1 MTNVAILWHMH
12 QPFYQDLVTGEHIL
26 PWVRLHGLKDYYG
39 MVALLRE
46 FPDVK
51 LTFTLVPSLLVQLE
65 AFAADQARD
74 RTLALSLK
82 PASLLTDEDKRFILA
97 NFFHA
102 SRGRMIEPY
111 PRYAELLRRREQ
123 AGGNG
128 GAVKAL
134 SEADLRDLQVW
145 HKLAWVDP
153 FWMDTDARVKGLLA
167 QGRGFSE
174 QDKQVLREVEL
185 EILARV
191 VPEYAAAEARGQ
203 VEIATSPFYHPIL
216 PLVCDT
222 DVYLRTHPHSRMP
235 RQRFRHPE
243 DALAQLERAAAYH
256 EQRFGRRPVGLWP
269 SEGSV
274 SEAMIPLASQTGFK
288 WIATDEAIL
297 ARTLN
302 TGLRRDS
309 YGHLEQPEVLYRPYS
324 IRTGGGEVACLF
336 RDHVLSDLIGFTYA
350 SWNPTAAA
358 ADFVGRI
365 VEAGRRF
372 SARTSGSEAVVPIV
386 LDGENAWE
394 HYEGQGRPFLRA
406 LYGALAAH
414 PELKTVTMSEAV
426 QAPATPLSGIFPGSW
441 INADFYVWIGHADD
455 HRAWGQLA
463 DARQALEAPG
473 PSATPEGIVR
483 AREELYIAEGSDWFW
498 WYGDDHSSDHDIEFD
513 DLFRRH
519 LRNVYK
525 SLDKPVPEEL
535 FLTNITT
542 EPPRMT
548 AHPPSGFLTPTLD
561 GEVTSYFEWVGAGQL
576 ELEAAVGSMHRVA
589 PTRQSVVT
597 GLRFGFDATHLCL
610 RVDFNR
616 RAQDV
621 LADKGEVELTFL
633 TPPDLRVR
641 VWADGAL
648 TVACVER
655 RLAPG
660 AWTPMPGAEASA
672 AAGQILELS
681 LAWRALGVEAGGG
694 LTCFLA
700 VIQDGHELERHPA
713 HQPLDMAVPGA
724 DFSARHWSV

>member
-1 MTNVAILWHMH
+1 MTKVALLWHMH

-51 LTFTLVPSLLVQLE
+51 VTFTLVPSLLVQLE
-65 AFAADQARD
+65 AFAANQAHD

-82 PASLLTDEDKRFILA
+82 PASQLTDEEKRFILA
-97 NFFHA
+97 HFFHA
-102 SRGRMIEPY
+102 QRARMIEPY
-111 PRYAELLRRREQ
+111 PRYAELLRRAEQ

-128 GAVKAL
+128 GAAKAL
-134 SEADLRDLQVW
+134 SEADFRDLQVW

-153 FWMDTDARVKGLLA
+153 FWWDSDVRVKALLA
-167 QGRGFSE
+167 QGRAYSE
-174 QDKQVLREVEL
+174 EDKLVLREVEL
-185 EILARV
+185 EILGKV
-191 VPEYAAAEARGQ
+191 VPEYAAAAARGQ
-203 VEIATSPFYHPIL
+203 AEIAASPFYHPIL

-222 DVYLRTHPHSRMP
+222 DIYLRTHPHSRMP
-235 RQRFRHPE
+235 RQRFRHPD
-243 DALAQLERAAAYH
+243 DALAQIERAAVYH
-256 EQRFGRRPVGLWP
+256 EQLFGRRPVGLWP

-274 SEAMIPLASQTGFK
+274 SDAIVPLATQAGFT

-302 TGLRRDS
+302 TGLTRDG
-309 YGHLEQPEVLYRPYS
+309 YGHLEQPEVLYRPYT

-336 RDHVLSDLIGFTYA
+336 RDHVLSDLIGFMYA

-358 ADFVGRI
+358 ADFVGRL

-372 SARTSGSEAVVPIV
+372 SAQTGGAEAVVPII

-406 LYGALAAH
+406 LYAALAAH
-414 PELKTVTMSEAV
+414 PELTTVTMSEAV
-426 QAPATPLSGIFPGSW
+426 QAPSSPLSGIFPGSW

-498 WYGDDHSSDHDIEFD
+498 WYGDDHSSDHDLEFD

-548 AHPPSGFLTPTLD
+548 AHPPSGFVTPTLD

-576 ELEAAVGSMHRVA
+576 ELEAKWLDAPRRSDPAVGGHRSPVRVRRDSSVSAGRLHPSRPGRAGRQGGGRTDLPHAARPAGPRAGRRVPDGRPVRAPAFAGDMDTDARRRGVSRGRPDPGAVA
-589 PTRQSVVT
+589 
-597 GLRFGFDATHLCL
+597 GLGRAW
-610 RVDFNR
+610 R
-616 RAQDV
+616 RRRRTADV
-621 LADKGEVELTFL
+621 LPCG
-633 TPPDLRVR
+633 PPGRPR
-641 VWADGAL
+641 
-648 TVACVER
+648 TR
-655 RLAPG
+655 APPI
-660 AWTPMPGAEASA
+660 APA
-672 AAGQILELS
+672 A
-681 LAWRALGVEAGGG
+681 
-694 LTCFLA
+694 
-700 VIQDGHELERHPA
+700 
-713 HQPLDMAVPGA
+713 
-724 DFSARHWSV
+724 

>member
-26 PWVRLHGLKDYYG
+26 PWVRLHGLKDYFG

-65 AFAADQARD
+65 AFAANQARD

-82 PASLLTDEDKRFILA
+82 LASQLTDEEKRFILA

-102 SRGRMIEPY
+102 QRARMIEPY
-111 PRYAELLRRREQ
+111 PRYADLLRRSER

-128 GAVKAL
+128 GAAKAL
-134 SEADLRDLQVW
+134 SEADFRDLQVW
-145 HKLAWVDP
+145 HKLAWIDP
-153 FWMDTDARVKGLLA
+153 FWLDNDVRVKGLVA

-174 QDKQVLREVEL
+174 EDKLVLREVEL
-185 EILARV
+185 EILGRV
-191 VPEYAAAEARGQ
+191 VPEYAAASARGQ
-203 VEIATSPFYHPIL
+203 IEIAASPFYHPIL

-222 DVYLRTHPHSRMP
+222 DIYLRTHPHSRMP

-243 DALAQLERAAAYH
+243 DALAQVERAAVYH
-256 EQRFGRRPVGLWP
+256 KQLFGRRPVGLWP

-274 SEAMIPLASQTGFK
+274 SDAIIPLVAQAGFK

-302 TGLRRDS
+302 TGLTRDG
-309 YGHLEQPEVLYRPYS
+309 YGHLEQPEVLYRPYT
-324 IRTGGGEVACLF
+324 IRAGGGEVACLF

-358 ADFVGRI
+358 ADLVGRI

-372 SARTSGSEAVVPIV
+372 SARTGGAEAVVPII

-406 LYGALAAH
+406 LYGALSAH

-426 QAPATPLSGIFPGSW
+426 RGPATPLSGIFPGSW
-441 INADFYVWIGHADD
+441 ISADFYVWIGHTDD

-498 WYGDDHSSDHDIEFD
+498 WYGDDHSSDHDLEFD

-548 AHPPSGFLTPTLD
+548 AHPPSGFVTPTLD
-561 GEVTSYFEWVGAGQL
+561 GDVTSYFEWVGAGQL
-576 ELEAAVGSMHRVA
+576 ELEGAAGSMHRVA
-589 PTRQSVVT
+589 PARQSVVT
-597 GLRFGFDATHLCL
+597 GLRFGFDAAQLYF
-610 RVDFNR
+610 RVDFSR

-633 TPPDLRVR
+633 TPPDLRLRVR
-641 VWADGAL
+641 AEGLRTLA
-648 TVACVER
+648 TFER
-655 RLAPG
+655 RLTPG
-660 AWTPMPGAEASA
+660 AWTAVPGAAAA
-672 AAGQILELS
+672 AAGQILEVS
-681 LAWRALGVEAGGG
+681 LAWRALGVAAGGSV
-694 LTCFLA
+694 TCFLA
-700 VIQDGHELERHPA
+700 VHQDGHELERHPA
-713 HQPLDMAVPGA
+713 YQPLGISVPGP
-724 DFSARHWSV
+724 DFNARQWSV